1 MCMETFLRL
10 PEEKRTRFLDAA
22 WEEFTA
28 VPFSRA
34 SINQII
40 RRAGIPRG
48 SFYQYFTDKTDLFT
62 YLLEDVRDRMLKTF
76 HALLKEER
84 GDLFRVAL
92 IAYDRFQENR
102 DRLPF
107 LNRCIS
113 VFQINPKI
121 DLEIMPLG
129 DPEDYIGE
137 FLREIDVSALRRKD
151 DAYVKRVCCLC
162 AISLVSSLMETLRHP
177 ERAGACREELLGMLE
192 VIQRGCLRTDSADT
206 DSAGEYTEYTDNA
219 GEYADR
225 RQSANGIP
233 GNGIA
238 GNGIVCERGV
248 A

>member
-10 PEEKRTRFLDAA
+10 PEEKRSRFLDAA

-28 VPFSRA
+28 VPFNRA

-62 YLLEDVRDRMLKTF
+62 YLLESVRDQMLKTF
-76 HALLKEER
+76 HNLLKEER

-102 DRLPF
+102 DHLPF
-107 LNRCIS
+107 LDRCIS
-113 VFQINPKI
+113 ILQINPRI
-121 DLEIMPLG
+121 DLEIVPFG
-129 DPEDYIGE
+129 SPEDYIGE
-137 FLREIDVSALRRKD
+137 FLREIDVSAMRRQD
-151 DAYVKRVCCLC
+151 DAYVQRVCCLC
-162 AISLVSSLMETLRHP
+162 GMSLVSNLMETLHHP
-177 ERAGACREELLGMLE
+177 ERAEECREELIGILE
-192 VIQRGCLRTDSADT
+192 VIQRGCLRTESAKT
-206 DSAGEYTEYTDNA
+206 DSAGEYI
-219 GEYADR
+219 DR
-225 RQSANGIP
+225 KQS
-233 GNGIA
+233 